1 MLTIALAIGFALF
14 LWWFATGLILFLD
27 GLPQRTFRWSMLV
40 ASAILVLAVL
50 GLWLTRDTTSVAG
63 AYLAFTCAILVWGW
77 NEMAFLMGI
86 ITGPRK
92 TASPPGIRGWT
103 RTRHAIAAIIY
114 HELAIVFSG
123 AAIFLV
129 TIGGDNR
136 IGILTFAVLWAM
148 RLSTKLNLHLGV
160 PNHAAEFLPD
170 HLQYLQ
176 SWFTKR
182 AINPLF
188 PISITLSTLV
198 LAYVAL
204 AVADPLASD
213 FEVVGYGLVAA
224 LLALAIL
231 EHWFLVLPIP
241 VIRMWSWGLSSRSP
255 RLLRSA
261 RLAAGRASLSA
272 RHAIPSFWRRS

>member
-1 MLTIALAIGFALF
+1 VLTIALAIGFALF

-27 GLPQRTFRWSMLV
+27 GLPKRTFRWSMLV
-40 ASAILVLAVL
+40 ASAIFVLAL
-50 GLWLTRDTTSVAG
+50 IGLWLTRDTTTVAG
-63 AYLAFTCAILVWGW
+63 AYLAFTFAILIWGW

-92 TASPPGIRGWT
+92 TESPPGVAGWT

-114 HELAIVFSG
+114 HEIAIVLSG
-123 AAIFLV
+123 AAVYLA
-129 TIGGDNR
+129 TMGGDNR

-170 HLQYLQ
+170 HLRYLQ

-204 AVADPLASD
+204 VVADPLASD
-213 FEVVGYGLVAA
+213 FEVAGYGLVAA

-231 EHWFLVLPIP
+231 EPW
-241 VIRMWSWGLSSRSP
+241 
-255 RLLRSA
+255 
-261 RLAAGRASLSA
+261 
-272 RHAIPSFWRRS
+272 

>member
-1 MLTIALAIGFALF
+1 VLSIALAIGFALF

-27 GLPQRTFRWSMLV
+27 GLPRRTFRWSMLV
-40 ASAILVLAVL
+40 ASAILLLAFA
-50 GLWLTRDTTSVAG
+50 GLWLTRDTTTVAG

-86 ITGPRK
+86 VTGPRK
-92 TASPPGIRGWT
+92 IASPPGVTGWT
-103 RTRHAIAAIIY
+103 RTRHAIEAILH
-114 HELAIVFSG
+114 HELAILASG
-123 AAIFLV
+123 AAVYLL
-129 TIGGDNR
+129 TMGGENR
-136 IGILTFAVLWAM
+136 IGILTFAVLWGM

-160 PNHAAEFLPD
+160 PNHAAEFLPE
-170 HLQYLQ
+170 HLRYLQ
-176 SWFTKR
+176 SWFTTR
-182 AINPLF
+182 PINPLF
-188 PISITLSTLV
+188 PVSITVSTLV
-198 LAYVAL
+198 LAY
-204 AVADPLASD
+204 AVMAIAHPLASD
-213 FEVVGYGLVAA
+213 FEVAGYGLVAA

-241 VIRMWSWGLSSRSP
+241 VVKIWGWGLSSRSP